1 MNKIDINSTKFD
13 RTSYYKQDQITG
25 LDQWNKGSKDKTSN
39 GKVYNVYKKTFHH
52 QDLGWKVKTGFA
64 PLLAMIFSFGLAYK
78 CSKTIRK
85 LWDQASSG
93 NEVKKIKILKE
104 TLATP
109 PNTSPPTAV
118 KPLEPKPTPTVA
130 KPTEPEPTPTA
141 VKLVE
146 PQPKPAVLPLEKTGG
161 CENPG
166 VTCYLASPFQLLKQI
181 PLFRHHLEDSYSL
194 KQKDGETEELFAL
207 RFGIK
212 RHLYRMLSDSNE
224 GKTISK
230 ERMTHLQR
238 LMSRYRPD
246 LSLDEGGTFL
256 ELLDILEIIHDG
268 DIVKDLEDNAY
279 HFENLKT
286 PTDAPLF
293 ILRRFG
299 TSENRKNT
307 LLTNPLPTLQMPSS
321 TSPSE
326 NYQLVGAIIGLPG
339 HAIAA
344 VKDIH
349 NPQNEGWVIFNDQQV
364 FKQNQ
369 LSEQYQEFVHILLYS
384 RV

>member
-1 MNKIDINSTKFD
+1 MNKINSTSF
-13 RTSYYKQDQITG
+13 YKQDQIPG
-25 LDQWNKGSKDKTSN
+25 LDQWIKGNKDKVAD

-52 QDLGWKVKTGFA
+52 ENLCWKLKTGFA
-64 PLLAMIFSFGLAYK
+64 PLLAMIFTFGLAYK
-78 CSKTIRK
+78 YSKTIRK

-93 NEVKKIKILKE
+93 NEVRKIKVLKE
-104 TLATP
+104 SLATP
-109 PNTSPPTAV
+109 PNASPPSAV
-118 KPLEPKPTPTVA
+118 KPIAPKPTSTVV
-130 KPTEPEPTPTA
+130 KPT
-141 VKLVE
+141 E
-146 PQPKPAVLPLEKTGG
+146 PQPKPPVLPLEKTGG

-166 VTCYLASPFQLLKQI
+166 VTCYLAAPFQLLKQI
-181 PLFRHHLEDSYSL
+181 PLFRQHLEDSYSL
-194 KQKDGETEELFAL
+194 KQKDGESEENFAL

-349 NPQNEGWVIFNDQQV
+349 NPQNEVWVIFNDQQV

-369 LSEQYQEFVHILLYS
+369 LSEQYQEFVHVLLYS